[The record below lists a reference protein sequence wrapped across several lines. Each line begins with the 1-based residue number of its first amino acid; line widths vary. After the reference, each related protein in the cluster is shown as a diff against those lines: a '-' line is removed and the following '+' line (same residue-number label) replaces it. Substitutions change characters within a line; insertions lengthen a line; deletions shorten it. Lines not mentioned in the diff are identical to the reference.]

1 MSVLNKRYISIQERI
16 RSHDYE
22 YYILDEPLISDHEYD
37 ELFKELKEIEAEHPE
52 WITPESP
59 SQRVGI
65 KPKGDFATFKHFQQM
80 LSLANAF
87 NEEDLRNFHDRILK
101 NLGTSNHIGYFC
113 EPKMDGA
120 AVSLIYEKG
129 ILSRG
134 VTRGDGTLGEDI
146 TSNIRTIRSIPLAL
160 KESKNSFPN
169 LLEVRGEIF
178 IKKPDFDALNLN
190 AKKNN
195 EKVFA
200 NPRNAAAGSLRQ
212 LDPAITSS
220 RPLAFFAHGI
230 GSCQGIEFS
239 NLQEIFSVFSS
250 WGLPVNNLN
259 ELAGSIDECLEY
271 FKRIE
276 TSRENIP
283 FEIDGVVFKVNEL
296 SLQKQLGEIAR
307 SPRWAIAHKFPAEE
321 VYTEIENID
330 FQIGRTGILTPVA
343 KLKTVNVGG
352 VNVSNCT
359 LHNLDELKRL
369 DPRVGDGAIIKRAGD
384 VIPKMVQVIPK
395 KINRASSIQ
404 APKKCPSCQSETVF
418 NYQSEWTVLNTSHS
432 KPIKKFSSN
441 YEAQK
446 FIEDN
451 KPLDL
456 RITEERLETPFIKCS
471 GGNSCPEIFQGKF
484 THFVSRKAM
493 DIDGLGQEILYTLIN
508 KKFIKDFADIYSLK
522 DHREKLEKLE
532 RFGEKSVDN
541 LLKSI
546 DHSSSV
552 ELYKLIFSLGIEE
565 VGETTARNLANVFG
579 SIEALQQSTFEDL
592 ISVSDI
598 GPRVAAK
605 IVDYFCNIENIA
617 SVENL
622 LPCLSIINPNIKT
635 PEQDMKFF
643 GIQIAI
649 TGKISSMSRDE
660 VKNLL
665 LSEGAKV
672 TSSISKKTNY
682 LIAGENAGSK
692 LEKAKNLGVKIID
705 DSDIGTF
712 IDDPKKF

>member
-37 ELFKELKEIEAEHPE
+37 DLFKELKEIEAEHPE

-65 KPKGDFATFKHFQQM
+65 KPKGDFATFRHFQQM

-101 NLGTSNHIGYFC
+101 NLGTNNHIDYFC

-178 IKKPDFDALNLN
+178 IKKPDFDALNLK

-259 ELAGSIDECLEY
+259 ELVGSIDECLEY

-395 KINRASSIQ
+395 KINRASPIQ

-456 RITEERLETPFIKCS
+456 SITEERLETPFIKCS

-522 DHREKLEKLE
+522 DYREELEKLE

-546 DHSSSV
+546 DHSASV

-643 GIQIAI
+643 GLQIAI

-705 DSDIGTF
+705 DADIGTF

>member
-1 MSVLNKRYISIQERI
+1 MSMLNKRYISIQERI

-101 NLGTSNHIGYFC
+101 NLGTNNHIDYFC

-259 ELAGSIDECLEY
+259 ELVGSIDECLEY

-395 KINRASSIQ
+395 KINRASPIQ

-446 FIEDN
+446 FIEDS

-456 RITEERLETPFIKCS
+456 SITEERLETPFIKCS

-546 DHSSSV
+546 DHSASV

-643 GIQIAI
+643 GLQIAI

-665 LSEGAKV
+665 LLEGAKV

-705 DSDIGTF
+705 DADIGTF

>member
-1 MSVLNKRYISIQERI
+1 
-16 RSHDYE
+16 
-22 YYILDEPLISDHEYD
+22 
-37 ELFKELKEIEAEHPE
+37 
-52 WITPESP
+52 
-59 SQRVGI
+59 
-65 KPKGDFATFKHFQQM
+65 M

-101 NLGTSNHIGYFC
+101 NLGTNNHIDYFC

-259 ELAGSIDECLEY
+259 ELVGSIDECLEY

-395 KINRASSIQ
+395 KINRASPIQ

-456 RITEERLETPFIKCS
+456 SITEERLETPFIKCS

-546 DHSSSV
+546 DHSASV

-643 GIQIAI
+643 GLQIAI

-705 DSDIGTF
+705 DADIGTF